1 MTPTARIL
9 LLALLTMGLFA
20 PRGATA
26 AGDTLWDSRPYR
38 VVMRLDLEHSGLNPA
53 QRDRLRA
60 RLFERMEH
68 RLGQYWKAELLS
80 STDPL
85 PETGENEAP
94 LDKELLIRVTRS
106 AGRGVVRVV
115 EHDLALDHRGV
126 ASVSPFATPIDLPE
140 RIYAAA
146 QIAFRPIARFR
157 RDPEDPK
164 RVTLAYR
171 AADLAPASGVGAAKP
186 GDLLLPFRRRVDRNG
201 ETLEDGIQLVR
212 WTYLIANPIEEGA
225 EPNATIVSHTRRP
238 FGSRPSARIEQL
250 ALATP
255 VNPQIHTKLV
265 LHALDEPETPLPG
278 YEVLLAKQGSELRE
292 PLGFTDV
299 RGEFT
304 LPQRAGVWIAHV
316 KCGTLTVAS
325 IPVAPGV
332 DERIVAPL
340 VDERSR
346 LRAELEVTSLREEL
360 VDTVARR
367 KILGERIKRLC
378 EETNPTAATRLLNEM
393 DELRGRTQFTR
404 DLGVIERS
412 VEAAHPVA
420 KKRLTQLFDKTRTLL
435 NTALDPREARELS
448 RLIDRARRDA
458 EILEQEGSAG

>member
-1 MTPTARIL
+1 MNNATRLVTISLMLGCFATPR
-9 LLALLTMGLFA
+9 LAS
-20 PRGATA
+20 A
-26 AGDTLWDSRPYR
+26 AQDTLWDSRPYR
-38 VVMRLDLEHSGLNPA
+38 VALRLDLSRSGLSLA

-60 RLFERMEH
+60 RLFERVEH

-80 STDPL
+80 PTDPL
-85 PETGENEAP
+85 PETGEDDAP
-94 LDKELLIRVTRS
+94 LDKELLVAVTRE
-106 AGRGVVRVV
+106 AGRGEVRVV

-126 ASVSPFATPIDLPE
+126 PSVTAFATPIDLPE
-140 RIYAAA
+140 RIYASV
-146 QIAFRPIARFR
+146 QTAFRPIARFS
-157 RDPEDPK
+157 RDPQDPK

-186 GDLLLPFRRRVDRNG
+186 GELLLPFRRRVDRNG
-201 ETLEDGIQLVR
+201 QTLEGGIQLVR
-212 WTYLIANPIEEGA
+212 WTYLLANPIEEDA
-225 EPNATIVSHTRRP
+225 PPNATIVSHTRRP

-255 VNPQIHTKLV
+255 VNPKIHTKLV
-265 LHALDEPETPLPG
+265 LHALDDPDTPLPG
-278 YEVLLAKQGSELRE
+278 YEVLLSKPGAKLRE
-292 PLGFTDV
+292 PLGFSDE

-304 LPQRAGVWIAHV
+304 LPQRPGVWVAHV

-332 DERIVAPL
+332 DDRIVTPL

-367 KILGERIKRLC
+367 KILGERIKRYC
-378 EETNPTAATRLLNEM
+378 EESNPDAAVRLLGQM

-420 KKRLTQLFDKTRTLL
+420 QKRLAELFDKTRRML
-435 NTALDPREARELS
+435 NSALDPREARELS
-448 RLIDRARRDA
+448 QLVDRARRDA
-458 EILEQEGSAG
+458 EILKEDG